1 MTTINES
8 AAPVREGDILAG
20 KYKVEKILGMGGMG
34 VVVAAE
40 HIALSQKVALKFV
53 LPGALSDAQSVERF
67 LREARAAVRL
77 KSEHVAKVLDVG
89 TLENG
94 APYMVMEYL
103 EGADLGSVLSERGP
117 LPIEAACDYVVQACE
132 AVAEAHSLGI
142 IHRDIKPQNLFLTQR
157 VGGGPMIKVLDFGV
171 SKVTG
176 PSSKNLTQTT
186 AVMGSPLYM
195 SPEQMR
201 SSRNV
206 DPRSDVWAMG
216 VVLYEMITGHVP
228 FDAESMPELC
238 LKVVSDPPRSID
250 ELRPNVP
257 IALKTI
263 MLKCLEKNPDNRY
276 ADMSE
281 VASALESF
289 IPPMSRVSVERARMV
304 MSGTRRMT
312 SAPGLDALPVLA
324 KTSPL
329 AAAGSGA
336 SGVSGDA
343 RATPAPW
350 SGTQNSQSGAPK
362 KTKSPVVL
370 VALGAIVL
378 GLGLGAVA
386 ISGALG
392 GDKTKASGGS
402 TTTTAT
408 TTATAT
414 ATTTATTTAATTA
427 TAPEV
432 ASATPSAST
441 VASAAP
447 PPSASIAKP
456 APTGVRPPGTGPGNV
471 PPPKNTGRDDD
482 IPSMR

>member
-1 MTTINES
+1 MNTINES

-53 LPGALSDAQSVERF
+53 LPGALSDTQSVERF

-238 LKVVSDPPRSID
+238 LKVVSDPPRPMED
-250 ELRPNVP
+250 FRPNVP
-257 IALKTI
+257 AALNAI
-263 MLKCLEKNPDNRY
+263 VLRCLEKNPDKRY

-281 VASALESF
+281 VATALESF

-304 MSGTRRMT
+304 MSGTKRMT
-312 SAPGLDALPVLA
+312 SAPGLPSLAITPMPGTSLPTA
-324 KTSPL
+324 
-329 AAAGSGA
+329 
-336 SGVSGDA
+336 DA
-343 RATPAPW
+343 RATPTPW
-350 SGTQNSQSGAPK
+350 SGTQNSVSTSGAPK
-362 KTKSPVVL
+362 KGKSPVVL
-370 VALGAIVL
+370 VAVGAIIL

-392 GDKTKASGGS
+392 DKTKASGAGAAS
-402 TTTTAT
+402 ASAT
-408 TTATAT
+408 TTATAI
-414 ATTTATTTAATTA
+414 ATA
-427 TAPEV
+427 TATETETPSAAASAA

-441 VASAAP
+441 IASAAP
-447 PPSASIAKP
+447 PPSASAPTAKP
-456 APTGVRPPGTGPGNV
+456 ALRPIGPGSAT
-471 PPPKNTGRDDD
+471 PPKNTGRDDD